1 MRRKLQLFMLA
12 AMIPLAL
19 ALLPAAAEAQ
29 RGGRP
34 PGGGAPPAGRPPG
47 GHPGGGT
54 VVVRGGYG
62 GYYGYPYWGLG
73 WGWGP
78 YWNSYWYGPYW
89 GYPYP
94 YWGGGYRDNG
104 ADLRLEVKPK
114 QTQVY
119 VDGYYAGVVDD
130 FDGSFQR
137 LHIRPGDHE
146 LVLFLEGYKTVKQNI
161 RLAQRQEARIKY
173 DMTAL
178 AAGETAEP
186 PPEPKATPPDENYA
200 DNPPAQP
207 RRQAPRAAPP
217 AGDVEAAVV
226 QGEGFGSL
234 VIRVQPSGSDVLI
247 DGERWQ
253 GPEGSERLVV
263 QVSAGT
269 HRVEVRKEG
278 STPFSTTIR
287 VRPGETV
294 PLNVSLPPRG
304 E

>member
-19 ALLPAAAEAQ
+19 LPAAAEAQ

-34 PGGGAPPAGRPPG
+34 VGAPAHAGRPPG

-54 VVVRGGYG
+54 VVVRGGY
-62 GYYGYPYWGLG
+62 YGYPYWGIG
-73 WGWGP
+73 FGWGP
-78 YWNSYWYGPYW
+78 YWGAYGYGAYW

-94 YWGGGYRDNG
+94 YWGGGYYDNG

-114 QTQVY
+114 QALVY
-119 VDGYYAGVVDD
+119 VDGYYAGLVDD
-130 FDGSFQR
+130 FDGAFQR
-137 LHIRPGDHE
+137 LRLRPGEHE
-146 LVLFLEGYKTVKQNI
+146 LVLYLDGYKTVKQTI
-161 RLAQRQEARIKY
+161 RLGQRQEATIKY
-173 DMTAL
+173 QMTPL
-178 AAGETAEP
+178 AAGESAEP
-186 PPEPKATPPDENYA
+186 PPQPKAAPPDDGSAGY
-200 DNPPAQP
+200 PPAEP
-207 RRQAPRAAPP
+207 RPQAPRPAESRPARPP
-217 AGDVEAAVV
+217 GAVEAAAEPG
-226 QGEGFGSL
+226 QGFGSL
-234 VIRVQPSGSDVLI
+234 VIRVQPSGSEVTI

-253 GPEGSERLVV
+253 GPEGAERLVV

-269 HRVEVRKEG
+269 HKVEVRKEG
-278 STPFSTTIR
+278 TVPFSATIR